1 MADLTSAM
9 QKKATR
15 QGANSIEMT
24 TASPKLRCQI
34 KRAFKSNGNPP
45 RSKRKMV

>member
-9 QKKATR
+9 QKKAGRT
-15 QGANSIEMT
+15 GMDSIEMT
-24 TASPKLRCQI
+24 AASPKLRCKV
-34 KRAFKSNGNPP
+34 KRSFKSNGAGP